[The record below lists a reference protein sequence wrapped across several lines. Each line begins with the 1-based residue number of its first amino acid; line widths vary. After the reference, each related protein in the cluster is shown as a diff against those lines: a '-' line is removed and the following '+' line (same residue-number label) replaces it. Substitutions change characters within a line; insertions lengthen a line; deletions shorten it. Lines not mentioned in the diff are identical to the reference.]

1 MFQKIITVNGNS
13 IKVEVADTND
23 LREAGLMHRDSLE
36 SNCGML
42 FIFEESGPRGFWM
55 KNTRIPLSIAFIS
68 DTGEILNIEDM
79 HPHDMSTVRS
89 DGNAKCALEVNQGW
103 FRRNGVA
110 IGDTVNNVM
119 QESITITKRQIRDIV
134 NNIILN

>member
-1 MFQKIITVNGNS
+1 MHQKIITVNGS
-13 IKVEVADTND
+13 PIKVEVADTQD
-23 LREAGLMHRDSLE
+23 LRQDGLMHRDSLE

-42 FIFEESGPRGFWM
+42 FIFEDSGPRGFWM

-68 DTGEILNIEDM
+68 DSGEILNIEDM

-89 DGNAKCALEVNQGW
+89 QGPARCALEMNQGW
-103 FRRNGVA
+103 FKNNGVA
-110 IGDTVNNVM
+110 MGDIVGDIM
-119 QESITITKRQIRDIV
+119 IESIAITKRQIRDIV